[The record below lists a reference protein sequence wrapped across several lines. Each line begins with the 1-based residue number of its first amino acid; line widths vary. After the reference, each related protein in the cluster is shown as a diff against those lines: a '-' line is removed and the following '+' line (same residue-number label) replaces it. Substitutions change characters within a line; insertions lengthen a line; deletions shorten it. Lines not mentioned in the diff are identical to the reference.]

1 MTYTRRPS
9 SKKFEIVQVV
19 VLMRQTIKILTKIPN
34 LFKAHSSHTHTS
46 SHATM
51 CWLNDWQEDGFK
63 AIRRQ
68 HWAKSAARHARKQQL
83 RTQTQAEKR
92 QKRRTEVTP
101 SEDNILDRTE
111 QQGRR
116 VKISKGSSRTHNRLE
131 RMQEPNVVQYED
143 RIHLYRYKG
152 DVNDVED
159 DISDGDAL
167 NADFLTTSLKTTTT
181 ITPRKNIMNMWYAS
195 EREHNGTW
203 LYGEGGDVFIE
214 DGDGDDYDDFHL
226 SVGDLT
232 VEEKLEIQLFNEL
245 HFIKPDFVHD
255 RSWDYRMRV
264 PCLKNQML
272 SMSVAASDVAA
283 YPDLVAN
290 ECKVIVQEAW
300 RHSIRLS
307 RIAIG
312 VTSESCADD
321 AYVSEMPEATDFI
334 RFAQMLGMHAY
345 AVDIMTCACTMP

>member
-1 MTYTRRPS
+1 
-9 SKKFEIVQVV
+9 
-19 VLMRQTIKILTKIPN
+19 
-34 LFKAHSSHTHTS
+34 
-46 SHATM
+46 M

-68 HWAKSAARHARKQQL
+68 HWAKSTARKQQL

-92 QKRRTEVTP
+92 QKRRTEVNTAN
-101 SEDNILDRTE
+101 EDSILDRTE

-116 VKISKGSSRTHNRLE
+116 VKISKGSSRTHTRPE

-159 DISDGDAL
+159 DVSDGDAL
-167 NADFLTTSLKTTTT
+167 KADSLKPTTT
-181 ITPRKNIMNMWYAS
+181 ITPRKNIMNTWYAS

-226 SVGDLT
+226 SVYDLT
-232 VEEKLEIQLFNEL
+232 VEEKLEIELFNEL

-255 RSWDYRMRV
+255 RSWEYRMRV
-264 PCLKNQML
+264 PCYKNQML
-272 SMSVAASDVAA
+272 AMSVSASDVSA
-283 YPDLVAN
+283 YPDLVAD
-290 ECKVIVQEAW
+290 ECKVIVQEAR
-300 RHSIRLS
+300 RHSIGLS

-321 AYVSEMPEATDFI
+321 AYVSEMPEATAFI

-345 AVDIMTCACTMP
+345 AVDIMTCACTP